1 MIIDVLGGG
10 PAPLVVVADDDG
22 TVVASGSLGGPGRRP
37 GAAGGEPS
45 RPVAGRPGSLGR
57 LPGGDVTALD
67 RVAVRQV
74 GSPVRT
80 EVWTALR
87 GIPAGEPVS
96 YGELADVIGR
106 PLAARAVG
114 SACGANHVAPFVPC
128 HRVIAGNGSLG
139 GYGYGLP
146 IKRWLLDHEARS
158 RASGRRSRPGLWRRS
173 RRRDRAER

>member
-10 PAPLVVVADDDG
+10 PGPLVVVADDDG
-22 TVVASGSLGGPGRRP
+22 TVVASGFAEVDRVVALAPQ
-37 GAAGGEPS
+37 AGGAEP
-45 RPVAGRPGSLGR
+45 GR
-57 LPGGDVTALD
+57 LPDVRAAWDDYLAGDVTALD

-87 GIPAGEPVS
+87 GILAGEPVS

-158 RASGRRSRPGLWRRS
+158 RPVADAQARSV
-173 RRRDRAER
+173 AAQ